1 MKGPGEPGGPLWAIV
16 GSTGTGKSALAT
28 EVARAVGGEI
38 LSVDSAQVFIGLDIG
53 TAKPTA
59 AERREVPHHLI
70 DVIDP
75 DTQWTSAAF
84 ASAAEQAI
92 ADIRARGRV
101 PILCGGTG
109 LWLRALTRGLFDAPP
124 IDPALREEIRARLAA
139 GGSEAL
145 HAELAALDPIAAA
158 RLHPRDRQRIARAL
172 EVVRQTGRPISE
184 YQREH
189 GFREERHALRAVAL
203 DWPRDRL
210 IARLAERTRA
220 MYRAGLVD
228 EVRRVMA
235 GGASS
240 AGPGLSC
247 IGYREAVRHLA
258 GELDL
263 EATIDATI
271 IATRQYAKRQRNW
284 FNGEPA
290 VVWLRPEA
298 RAEEAI
304 AAWSR
309 EPAGGG

>member
-1 MKGPGEPGGPLWAIV
+1 MKGPGEHGGPLWAIV
-16 GSTGTGKSALAT
+16 GSTGTGKSALAID
-28 EVARAVGGEI
+28 VARAVGGEI

-109 LWLRALTRGLFDAPP
+109 LWLRALTRGLFDAPL
-124 IDPALREEIRARLAA
+124 IDPALREEIRARLAEQ
-139 GGSEAL
+139 GSEAL
-145 HAELAALDPIAAA
+145 HAELAALDPIAGA

-189 GFREERHALRAVAL
+189 GFREERHVLRAVAL

-228 EVRRVMA
+228 EVRQVLA

-247 IGYREAVRHLA
+247 IGYRETVRHLA

-284 FNGEPA
+284 FNGEEA

-298 RAEEAI
+298 SAEEAI
-304 AAWSR
+304 AALSS
-309 EPAGGG
+309 PAAGE